1 MMRAMSRRGRSGRR
15 SHLVRPLLSLGL
27 LGAGL
32 LLAGA
37 FVGIAVQGNEIAR
50 EAETLR
56 REIAAEQQRMAASEA
71 EISRRRGDEYVV
83 EKAGELGYV
92 RPGEGLIAVERDKK
106 AAPAA
111 ASATAAVADRL
122 ARWLALFFGP
132 R

>member
-15 SHLVRPLLSLGL
+15 SDLVRPLLSLGL

-37 FVGIAVQGNEIAR
+37 FVGIAVQGNAIAR

-71 EISRRRGDEYVV
+71 EIARRRGDEYVV

-92 RPGEGLIAVERDKK
+92 RPGEGLIAVERSKQVGVEVGSGIAID
-106 AAPAA
+106 
-111 ASATAAVADRL
+111 TDRL

>member
-15 SHLVRPLLSLGL
+15 SDLVRPLLSLGL

-37 FVGIAVQGNEIAR
+37 FVGIAVQGNAIAR
-50 EAETLR
+50 EAEALR

-71 EISRRRGDEYVV
+71 EIARRRGDEYVV

-92 RPGEGLIAVERDKK
+92 RPGEGLIAVERSKQVGVEVGSGIAID
-106 AAPAA
+106 
-111 ASATAAVADRL
+111 TGRI